1 MLALII
7 YDLSCEPLFSTT
19 DVVLIKKIFIHHH
32 QYRLIFNYYNLCEQE
47 KVVGDFIIIN
57 VRFHLLV
64 DDNCTHTH
72 TLVVFLLFFSFHP
85 FFVFMV
91 ILICCVVIV
100 KTLLLY
106 GSSVNHNFI
115 DICIL

>member
-64 DDNCTHTH
+64 DDNWTHTH
-72 TLVVFLLFFSFHP
+72 TLVVF
-85 FFVFMV
+85 FVFFFFPSFFRIFV
-91 ILICCVVIV
+91 YFILLRGVFED
-100 KTLLLY
+100 
-106 GSSVNHNFI
+106 FI
-115 DICIL
+115 MLRFIIFS

>member
-57 VRFHLLV
+57 VRFRLLV

-72 TLVVFLLFFSFHP
+72 TLVVF
-85 FFVFMV
+85 FVFFF
-91 ILICCVVIV
+91 IPSFFRIYGYFN
-100 KTLLLY
+100 LLR
-106 GSSVNHNFI
+106 GDCEDFI
-115 DICIL
+115 ITVRFIS